1 MTIMNRD
8 GRMKAAVS
16 TPDGFGFAEVARPQ
30 PGPSQLL
37 VRVRAAAL
45 NRADLG
51 TLGGER
57 RVLGMECAGEVV
69 ETGAEVPHFRAGDRV
84 MCSGA
89 GTFAEY
95 ALVDWGRAM
104 HVPADAMTYEQA
116 AALPLALQTMHDAIV
131 TNGRIR
137 KGDTV
142 LIQGASS
149 GVGLMG
155 LQIARLMGAAT
166 VVGTSTNRERRD
178 LLAGFGADLALD
190 SGDPGWPQLAIDATG
205 GAGMDLIVDQ
215 LSGPLVNQ
223 NLAAA
228 AVRGRIVNVGRMAGK
243 QGGFDFDL
251 HALKRISYIGVTFRT
266 RSAEEVRGITARAV
280 ADLEPFL
287 RSGELSLP
295 IDRLFGFG
303 QLGDAFARMRANQ
316 HFGKIILS
324 MESQASTVVPQHI
337 PTMGSHPSQKD

>member
-1 MTIMNRD
+1 MIKETT
-8 GRMKAAVS
+8 MKAAVAS
-16 TPDGFGFAEVARPQ
+16 ADGFGFDYVARPQ

-45 NRADLG
+45 NRADLA

-69 ETGAEVPHFRAGDRV
+69 AAGAEVPGFRPGDRV

-89 GTFAEY
+89 GAFAEY
-95 ALVDWGRAM
+95 AVVDWGRAM
-104 HVPADAMTYEQA
+104 QLPADAMTYEQA

-131 TNGRIR
+131 TNGRIC

-166 VVGTSTNRERRD
+166 VIGTSTKRGRRD

-190 SGDPGWPQLAIDATG
+190 SNDPGWPQLAVDASG
-205 GAGMDLIVDQ
+205 GGGVNLIVDQ
-215 LSGPLVNQ
+215 LSGALAIQ

-228 AVRGRIVNVGRMAGK
+228 AVRARIVNVGRMAGK
-243 QGGFDFDL
+243 QAAFDFEL

-266 RSAEEVRGITARAV
+266 RGVEEVRDITARAM
-280 ADLEPFL
+280 ADLGAFL
-287 RSGELSLP
+287 RGGELALP
-295 IDRLFGFG
+295 IDRIFRFG
-303 QLGDAFARMRANQ
+303 QLGDAFSRMRANQ
-316 HFGKIILS
+316 HFGKIIVS
-324 MESQASTVVPQHI
+324 IDS
-337 PTMGSHPSQKD
+337 

>member
-1 MTIMNRD
+1 
-8 GRMKAAVS
+8 MKAALAGAN
-16 TPDGFGFAEVARPQ
+16 GFGYADVARPQ

-51 TLGGER
+51 TLSGEP

-69 ETGAEVPHFRAGDRV
+69 ETGAEASGFRAGDRV

-89 GTFAEY
+89 AGFAEY
-95 ALVDWGRAM
+95 AVVDWGRAM
-104 HVPADAMTYEQA
+104 HLPVGDMSWEQA
-116 AALPLALQTMHDAIV
+116 ACLPLALQTMHDAIV

-137 KGDTV
+137 AGEAV

-166 VVGTSTNRERRD
+166 VIGTSTDSARRMR
-178 LLAGFGADLALD
+178 LAEFGAGIALD
-190 SGDPGWPQLAIDATG
+190 SSDPDWPQLAIAANG
-205 GAGMDLIVDQ
+205 GAGIDLIVDQ
-215 LSGPLVNQ
+215 LAGLLANQ

-243 QGGFDFDL
+243 HGDFDFDL
-251 HALKRISYIGVTFRT
+251 HALKRIHYIGVTFRT
-266 RSAEEVRGITARAV
+266 RSVQEVREITARV
-280 ADLEPFL
+280 MADLGPFL
-287 RSGELSLP
+287 RSGTLGLP
-295 IDRLFGFG
+295 IDRVFRFD
-303 QLGDAFARMRANQ
+303 QLDQAFDRMRANQ
-316 HFGKIILS
+316 HFGKIIVA
-324 MESQASTVVPQHI
+324 M
-337 PTMGSHPSQKD
+337 D